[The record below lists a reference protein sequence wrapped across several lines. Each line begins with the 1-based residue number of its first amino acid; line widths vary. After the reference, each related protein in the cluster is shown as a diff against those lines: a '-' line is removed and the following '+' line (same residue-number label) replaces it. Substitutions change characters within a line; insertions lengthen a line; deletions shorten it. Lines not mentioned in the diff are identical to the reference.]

1 MDIYRPK
8 AIVSKYY
15 TILFTLPNWQILAAI
30 LMATGLVVVLSMGK
44 YALLILLNS
53 LLVFVTLHVYSKIFK
68 QSVFHKIKR
77 LIGMSL
83 AILVYT
89 SIFSLLTNKVLVA
102 IVSSVTMLAVVVM
115 GLDGTSSLRITI
127 PTAPPCIT
135 LLVAYFLGY
144 YTMFQVVVGLLL
156 VFALVFLDLL
166 IYSFMSRRKIDH
178 YSLPDLG
185 TLFLRNWLDRRTD
198 IEKAFDQIGEIQ
210 YVNPRIIELGD
221 LALIYTDVHYG

>member
-53 LLVFVTLHVYSKIFK
+53 LLVFATLHVYSKIFK

-102 IVSSVTMLAVVVM
+102 IVSSVTMLA
-115 GLDGTSSLRITI
+115 
-127 PTAPPCIT
+127 
-135 LLVAYFLGY
+135 
-144 YTMFQVVVGLLL
+144 
-156 VFALVFLDLL
+156 
-166 IYSFMSRRKIDH
+166 
-178 YSLPDLG
+178 
-185 TLFLRNWLDRRTD
+185 
-198 IEKAFDQIGEIQ
+198 
-210 YVNPRIIELGD
+210 
-221 LALIYTDVHYG
+221 